1 MFTTE
6 YLTAK
11 KNLENLQSKFDKNPC
26 KKTATP
32 LSQARVDLKNV
43 QMYTNEFRK
52 NRETNFLMELQS
64 LVVDFNAYSTNK
76 I

>member
-6 YLTAK
+6 YITAK

-32 LSQARVDLKNV
+32 LSQSRADLKNV

-52 NRETNFLMELQS
+52 NSETNFIMELQS
-64 LVVDFNAYSTNK
+64 LVADFNTHSTNK

>member
-1 MFTTE
+1 MFTTK
-6 YLTAK
+6 YLIAK

-52 NRETNFLMELQS
+52 DRDINFIKELSQ
-64 LVVDFNAYSTNK
+64 LVVDFNKYSINK